1 MINEHRELKFL
12 PVNKT
17 VLFQTPLEADNF
29 CVVRTGVYSDEN
41 NSFIHAFLSGYSKEY
56 YNLDNSEKDKFI
68 LKFKKTVFDK
78 KSWINDKKYYKYF
91 IKNVNDTLLIIY
103 KFIEKIIK
111 EDQDIKG
118 ELSRINDKI
127 TINII
132 KNIVLKN
139 INLYDLMSEL
149 IPIEL
154 LKDILDTEDSNFSI
168 KIYKQNVVKNLNKI
182 LNDIEIFE
190 EIEEKRVKFI
200 KNNIE
205 KLFITTLDEIDE
217 DLFKFYINKSKMNP
231 ETNIL
236 NILTNKL
243 NRNIYFIDSDTR
255 LPFIFDD
262 KQIFRNENKNIIL
275 LKLNDRYEILGQL
288 LKGNKIKREFD
299 SDEYLINKI
308 NKLLF
313 GYEELDKEK
322 ENNNEEKE
330 QESTNNE
337 EKEQESTNNKEKEQ
351 ESTNNK
357 EKEQV
362 ESTEEEDK
370 KEQVES
376 TKEEDEKDQDESTKE
391 EDKKEQEESAKE
403 EDKKEESAK
412 EEENILDLEDDDFE
426 IPKRKYSMS
435 ESDSESD
442 NENIEDVKKTWFS
455 DNESSKSSEEDSESD
470 SESDNSSVES
480 Q

>member
-299 SDEYLINKI
+299 HGRSLND
-308 NKLLF
+308 
-313 GYEELDKEK
+313 
-322 ENNNEEKE
+322 
-330 QESTNNE
+330 
-337 EKEQESTNNKEKEQ
+337 
-351 ESTNNK
+351 
-357 EKEQV
+357 
-362 ESTEEEDK
+362 
-370 KEQVES
+370 
-376 TKEEDEKDQDESTKE
+376 
-391 EDKKEQEESAKE
+391 
-403 EDKKEESAK
+403 
-412 EEENILDLEDDDFE
+412 
-426 IPKRKYSMS
+426 
-435 ESDSESD
+435 
-442 NENIEDVKKTWFS
+442 
-455 DNESSKSSEEDSESD
+455 
-470 SESDNSSVES
+470 
-480 Q
+480 